1 MKKTVIIVFALISL
15 SAIADDAK
23 NDWHNTTLS
32 EATIKKIQEAQYH
45 YKKCI
50 AGELQA
56 TSRKQQDVRQGTEAI
71 VKKCENVLADMRK
84 VYLDEKVP
92 GVIADR
98 HLKQM
103 RIQTTRDVLR
113 EMMFIES
120 ARKAGQQ

>member
-1 MKKTVIIVFALISL
+1 MKKIINIAFALISV
-15 SAIADDAK
+15 SALADDAK
-23 NDWHNTTLS
+23 NDWHNTTLT
-32 EATIKKIQEAQYH
+32 EATIKKIQESQYH

-50 AGELQA
+50 ANELQA
-56 TSRKQQDVRQGTEAI
+56 ASSKAQDVRQGTEAI

-92 GVIADR
+92 EVIADR